1 LVSDHALLTITILI
15 IKEHIQM
22 KKHMIIKNSKEEKIF
37 VNEVI
42 KAIKDIN
49 TSDLFN
55 VISLENIVCS
65 FTCSLERI

>member
-15 IKEHIQM
+15 IKEYIQM

-37 VNEVI
+37 VNKVI
-42 KAIKDIN
+42 KAIKDID
-49 TSDLFN
+49 TSNLFN